1 MNVDFNFPRVFNL
14 ELLTGRDFIAEN
26 PADSDACL
34 INEAA
39 IKNLGID
46 MTEAIGL
53 RIEDSESKRISTV
66 IGVVKDFPY
75 ESIYQTIKPLR
86 ISARPH
92 LDDQIVYVK
101 IPAKNIQENI
111 QTLESK
117 WKELFPG
124 IGFDCWFLDQE
135 FNRMYES
142 EIRMSD
148 LSEIFSVVAIFIA
161 CLGLFG
167 LALYMTEQ
175 KTKEISIRKVMG
187 ATVKQILVLFL
198 SIFLKML
205 IISVIIAGPI
215 AYFLMNKW
223 LQQFVY
229 RTSIDWKI
237 ILSAIGIV
245 FGLTI
250 LTVSYELIKASTA
263 NPVNAI
269 RYE

>member
-1 MNVDFNFPRVFNL
+1 M
-14 ELLTGRDFIAEN
+14 
-26 PADSDACL
+26 
-34 INEAA
+34 
-39 IKNLGID
+39 
-46 MTEAIGL
+46 
-53 RIEDSESKRISTV
+53 
-66 IGVVKDFPY
+66 
-75 ESIYQTIKPLR
+75 
-86 ISARPH
+86 
-92 LDDQIVYVK
+92 
-101 IPAKNIQENI
+101 
-111 QTLESK
+111 
-117 WKELFPG
+117 
-124 IGFDCWFLDQE
+124 
-135 FNRMYES
+135 
-142 EIRMSD
+142 
-148 LSEIFSVVAIFIA
+148 
-161 CLGLFG
+161 
-167 LALYMTEQ
+167 
-175 KTKEISIRKVMG
+175 
-187 ATVKQILVLFL
+187 KQILVLFL